1 MHRLEKDPHAD
12 IIQKLHKD
20 FIRKTPLKTFEIN
33 MKNQLNFQA
42 AQGDQL
48 LGLKQHPPGVTVK
61 QLVFIQNPSKSKA
74 PKTQNRVDPL
84 LRHPRK
90 VSIGGPKNTLETEKR
105 KQREGTDTQQVKP
118 QIGRNKRKR
127 TPNPHRRNQNHSP
140 APLIKKSQPIKDMK
154 VRSPRAGML
163 RTPEKKSPVKEI
175 KRKYRHVKDAS
186 LGPKRRKKSTSR
198 PPERPSQR
206 SRSRNTP
213 NKKKKVAV
221 YENKTR
227 TFEVLKSMKD
237 FKKEEG
243 NLLQEKHFSFLGIA
257 KNPESKGFKECVKG
271 RFDIIYCG

>member
-1 MHRLEKDPHAD
+1 M
-12 IIQKLHKD
+12 Q
-20 FIRKTPLKTFEIN
+20 
-33 MKNQLNFQA
+33 NQLNFQA
-42 AQGDQL
+42 AQGDPL

-74 PKTQNRVDPL
+74 SKTQNRVNPASKDT
-84 LRHPRK
+84 RK
-90 VSIGGPKNTLETEKR
+90 ARINVPKNGLETEKR
-105 KQREGTDTQQVKP
+105 KHQTGSQAQQAKP
-118 QIGRNKRKR
+118 QNIRNKRKR
-127 TPNPHRRNQNHSP
+127 TPNPHRRTPSHSP
-140 APLIKKSQPIKDMK
+140 APLIKKSHPIKDMK
-154 VRSPRAGML
+154 HRSPRGAML

-175 KRKYRHVKDAS
+175 TRKYRHVKDAS

-213 NKKKKVAV
+213 NKKKKTSV

-243 NLLQEKHFSFLGIA
+243 NALQRRHFSFLGIS
-257 KNPESKGFKECVKG
+257 KNPESKGSKECAKG
-271 RFDIIYCG
+271 ILDNIYHDQISDNQNML